1 MLGAFLKKINDT
13 LLGVRYLRWF
23 VGTLL
28 AGNSLLHV
36 FLIEINVEIPNYFFI
51 PYSFNSLTVGVE
63 P

>member
-36 FLIEINVEIPNYFFI
+36 FLIEINVEIPNYFF
-51 PYSFNSLTVGVE
+51 YSILV
-63 P
+63 